1 MSKNTQLNLEMNEE
15 NEESNKKETIVFN
28 SEDYKIEHHL
38 SVDEIKESEE
48 KKRREEL
55 LTMYIDYFISV
66 LINNI
71 GLSNGKILSLKD
83 CQNAFSKFDI
93 YSFLEFSNILSEGAA
108 PFSNISSSSLEG

>member
-1 MSKNTQLNLEMNEE
+1 MSKNTQLNLEMKEE

-55 LTMYIDYFISV
+55 LTM
-66 LINNI
+66 
-71 GLSNGKILSLKD
+71 
-83 CQNAFSKFDI
+83 
-93 YSFLEFSNILSEGAA
+93 
-108 PFSNISSSSLEG
+108 